1 MKRTR
6 EELEN
11 AILRMQI
18 LKREGK
24 PVDQII
30 YELETE
36 LFELCGNCD
45 QKPEMVAAKAD
56 EEDNFIG

>member
-1 MKRTR
+1 MNKTR

-11 AILRMQI
+11 AIFRMQI

-30 YELETE
+30 LELETE
-36 LFELCGNCD
+36 LFELCNNCD
-45 QKPEMVAAKAD
+45 QEPEMVAAKAD